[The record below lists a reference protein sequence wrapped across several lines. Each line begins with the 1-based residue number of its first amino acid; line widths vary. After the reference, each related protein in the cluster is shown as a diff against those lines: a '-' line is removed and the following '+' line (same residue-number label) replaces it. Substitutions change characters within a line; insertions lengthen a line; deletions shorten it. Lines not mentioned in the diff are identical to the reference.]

1 MHGSHSRGWI
11 CAALAWL
18 LLPAAASADDAQPPA
33 VGFAAGY
40 EATLQAKYGTR
51 ETAALRSQ
59 MLAAVSESLQAAH
72 GSCQLHL
79 DVVLERAAPSHPTMQ
94 QQLNDPALDPFHSVY
109 FNGGAALS
117 GQVRDAHGQVL
128 ASVTHRRFADDRSS
142 LSASRDPWSDADVAI
157 GQFADKLVRACRR
170 QTITGALAQHAPV
183 EN

>member
-1 MHGSHSRGWI
+1 MHASHSRGWI
-11 CAALAWL
+11 WVALAWL
-18 LLPAAASADDAQPPA
+18 LLPAAASADEPQPPA

-40 EATLQAKYGTR
+40 EKTLQAKYGTR
-51 ETAALRSQ
+51 EAAVLRSQ
-59 MLAAVSESLQAAH
+59 VLAAVSQSLRAAH

-94 QQLNDPALDPFHSVY
+94 QQLNDPALDPFHSVF

-117 GQVRDAHGQVL
+117 GQVRDAHGRVL
-128 ASVTHRRFADDRSS
+128 ATVVHQRFADDRSS

-157 GQFADKLVRACRR
+157 GQFADELVHACSR
-170 QTITGALAQHAPV
+170 QTITGALAQHAPG